1 MEDVLSIYERPVDR
15 LAPLICLDEFCKQL
29 LSETRSRIAPAKGQ
43 LEKYDYE
50 YIRNGSVSG
59 FMMTA
64 PFLGKR
70 HTYFGPDGRRTSK
83 DFAHCLD
90 YLAHEIFPDARR
102 IILVMDNLNTHK
114 AAALYESFAPAK
126 ALALWQRF
134 EVHYT
139 PKHGSWLN
147 MAEIEI
153 GLMTRRCLNR
163 RIASFEEIKTEVGAY
178 EATKNKE
185 SKVIAWQFTN
195 DKARTKL
202 KSLYPSI

>member
-1 MEDVLSIYERPVDR
+1 MEDVLSVYERPFD
-15 LAPLICLDEFCKQL
+15 PLTPLVCLDEFCKQL
-29 LSETRSRIAPAKGQ
+29 LSETRPRIAPARGR

-59 FMMTA
+59 FMMAA
-64 PFLGKR
+64 PYLGKR
-70 HTYFGPDGRRTSK
+70 HTYFGSDGRRTSK
-83 DFAHCLD
+83 DFARCLD
-90 YLAHEIFPDARR
+90 YLANEIFPDAPR
-102 IILVMDNLNTHK
+102 IVLVMDNLNTHT
-114 AAALYESFAPAK
+114 AAALYEAFEPAK

-153 GLMTRRCLNR
+153 GLMTRRCLSR
-163 RIASFEEIKTEVGAY
+163 RIASFEEIKTEVAAY

-185 SKVIAWQFTN
+185 SKAIVWQFTN
-195 DKARTKL
+195 GKARTKL

>member
-1 MEDVLSIYERPVDR
+1 MEDVLSVYERPVDS

-29 LSETRSRIAPAKGQ
+29 LSETRPHIAPQSGQ

-50 YIRNGSVSG
+50 YVRNGSVSG
-59 FMMTA
+59 FMMAA

-70 HTYFGPDGRRTSK
+70 YTYFGSDGRRTGI

-90 YLAHEIFPDARR
+90 YLANELFPNAPR
-102 IILVMDNLNTHK
+102 IVLVMDNLNTHK
-114 AAALYESFAPAK
+114 AASLYECFEPAK

-163 RIASFEEIKTEVGAY
+163 RIGTFEEIKEEVAAY
-178 EATKNKE
+178 EVTKNKAANT
-185 SKVIAWQFTN
+185 IDWQFTTQ
-195 DKARTKL
+195 KARTKL
-202 KSLYPSI
+202 KNLYPSI